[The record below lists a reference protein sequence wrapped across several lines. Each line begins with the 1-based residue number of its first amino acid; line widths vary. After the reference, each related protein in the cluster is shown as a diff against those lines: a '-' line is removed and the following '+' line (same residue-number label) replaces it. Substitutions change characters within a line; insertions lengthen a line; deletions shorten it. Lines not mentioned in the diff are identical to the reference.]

1 MSIQIDSSDYVE
13 SPTETLHFNNEKQ
26 QANFAL
32 GVSMSIHSWEVLE
45 TAVVNGWGGPQSA
58 DKRDWITSIV
68 LDLFEGKIVD
78 IELIEET
85 LLNAMIDEF
94 DVQVEDD
101 SSLLIA
107 DRIIKVYRACALEQ
121 YGEIHQAYQMW
132 EQKQQ
137 NRANRQAQT
146 VVVQE
151 DPNNPDDSED
161 DDEYEEEDMPQLVQ
175 QQQQQD
181 AMEVEEPQG
190 PIIDDDGFEMVQKK
204 GRRRH

>member
-13 SPTETLHFNNEKQ
+13 SPTDTLHFSNEKQ

-45 TAVVNGWGGPQSA
+45 TAVVNGWGGPQSS

-78 IELIEET
+78 IELVEET

-101 SSLLIA
+101 SSLIIA
-107 DRIIKVYRACALEQ
+107 DRIVKVYRACALEQ
-121 YGEIHQAYQMW
+121 YGEIHQAYHAWQL
-132 EQKQQ
+132 KQQ
-137 NRANRQAQT
+137 NRAQRDASLR

-151 DPNNPDDSED
+151 DPNNPDDSDED
-161 DDEYEEEDMPQLVQ
+161 EEDEEDYDAPQLVQ
-175 QQQQQD
+175 ED
-181 AMEVEEPQG
+181 VMEVEEPQG
-190 PIIDDDGFEMVQKK
+190 PIVDEDGFEMVQKK